1 MSSYP
6 GSMSSMSKLERQ
18 IAKRLA
24 RGTGSARTPTR
35 RFKKKFKS
43 GGRQKGVRNT
53 MTTEVRR
60 AIVAG
65 LAQRGGED
73 GLVGYVRWLGA
84 DRNVGALLLRSVL
97 PLEATVRATVEQVVS
112 LEHLDEDLRKHGL
125 PPSAELFARPVFEV
139 DYKGS
144 AVETEEAEI
153 ADSEPEPTVSK

>member
-1 MSSYP
+1 
-6 GSMSSMSKLERQ
+6 MSKIEHQ

-24 RGTGSARTPTR
+24 RGTGSPRTPTI
-35 RFKKKFKS
+35 RFKKGFKS

-60 AIVAG
+60 AILEG

-97 PLEATVRATVEQVVS
+97 PLEANVRATVQQVVS
-112 LEHLDEDLRKHGL
+112 LEQLDASLIASGL
-125 PPSAELFARPVFEV
+125 PPSDRLFNGDVFKLDFRGTPSPEADEV
-139 DYKGS
+139 EVVEVEDS
-144 AVETEEAEI
+144 A
-153 ADSEPEPTVSK
+153 KK